1 MLTNINIIEMNPSVE
16 LQQFCPQASKGQKTS
31 INYKV
36 ILVTIYF
43 RKSMVMLLLLQ
54 KSMVLQNQVTI
65 CFECQNKHHSKKKM
79 VNLFPSG
86 HIYRKHYNNKY
97 YLVICQSLISYKS
110 ANILYGHEPYLLSPD
125 IALLTTSLQ
134 VSKI

>member
-1 MLTNINIIEMNPSVE
+1 
-16 LQQFCPQASKGQKTS
+16 
-31 INYKV
+31 
-36 ILVTIYF
+36 
-43 RKSMVMLLLLQ
+43 
-54 KSMVLQNQVTI
+54 
-65 CFECQNKHHSKKKM
+65 M

-134 VSKI
+134 VSKIWTSLERQRSLLHLTQSMWIPTNDPN